1 MFMAAQK
8 LELHF
13 VPKVRV
19 ATTCASLLGCRYP

>member
-1 MFMAAQK
+1 MFVAAQK

-19 ATTCASLLGCRYP
+19 AVTFASLLGGRYS